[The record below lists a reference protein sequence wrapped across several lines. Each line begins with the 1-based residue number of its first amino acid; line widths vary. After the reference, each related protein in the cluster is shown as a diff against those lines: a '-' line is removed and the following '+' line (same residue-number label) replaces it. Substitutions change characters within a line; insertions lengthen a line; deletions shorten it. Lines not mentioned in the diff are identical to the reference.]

1 MFNSRLL
8 LTYWIIILPIITIFI
23 TSFLFTYKFIK
34 YEKVKF
40 EQENKQLE
48 KNYTKE
54 IKERT
59 KKRIQRVIKI
69 IETNIE
75 ITRNEEKEN
84 LKNIVNIAHE
94 TIIKTF
100 ERYKNSLSKE
110 QILNE
115 IKKQLEHHRFYNNQS
130 GYFFIIDLN
139 NTVIM
144 QPQVKEHEELKLDDI
159 QDIKGKFFIK
169 ELTNIAKSKKE
180 GFSTWYWTKPKEN
193 KHKKKIGFIK
203 VFEPLNIYIGTARY
217 EEDIN
222 NKIEKDALKIINS
235 IRYGKDE
242 YLFALKQNGVTI
254 SHINKDFINIPFSNL
269 SKIEQKI
276 IKNIILEAKKNNS
289 GFIYYTPT
297 SYNLKENISKKI
309 SYVSIIPSLK
319 WIIGT
324 GQYTTKIDK
333 QIKQKKLLLI
343 EKLNNTINSIILVAT
358 IITIILI
365 LIMTLIARKIQSK
378 ILEYEKELHQKNQKL
393 KELNEN
399 LEKKVYEQ
407 TQKNLEKDQILHHQS
422 KLASMGEMIGNI
434 AHQWRQPLSAIS
446 TAASGIKLH
455 DEMNILKKD
464 IMNDS
469 LDAIISNTKLLSN
482 TIDDFSNF
490 FKKDKV
496 KIVFDINKSIDK
508 VLKLISAN
516 LKNKNIEIINVTKQ
530 CKIYNLENELIQALL
545 NIINNAKDALL
556 ENDNLKEKYI
566 FISQEENNTQVIIK
580 IKDNAGG
587 INERIIDKIFEPYF
601 TTKFKSQGTGIGLY
615 MSQIIIANHMNGEL
629 NAANK
634 IFEYKN
640 KSYKGAEFTIILKK
654 NS

>member
-48 KNYTKE
+48 KSYTKE

-222 NKIEKDALKIINS
+222 NKIKKDALKIISS
-235 IRYGKDE
+235 IKYGKDE

-254 SHINKDFINIPFSNL
+254 SHINKDFINVSFSSL

-276 IKNIILEAKKNNS
+276 IKNIILEAKKSNG

-309 SYVSIIPSLK
+309 SYVSIIPSLN

-358 IITIILI
+358 VITIILI
-365 LIMTLIARKIQSK
+365 LVMTLIARKIQSK
-378 ILEYEKELHQKNQKL
+378 ILEYEKELNQKNQKL

-399 LEKKVYEQ
+399 LEKKVHLQ

-634 IFEYKN
+634 VFEYKN
-640 KSYKGAEFTIILKK
+640 KSYKGAEFKIILKK

>member
-59 KKRIQRVIKI
+59 KKRIQRVIRI

-75 ITRNEEKEN
+75 ITKNEEKEN
-84 LKNIVNIAHE
+84 LKNIVNIAHK
-94 TIIKTF
+94 TIRETF

-110 QILNE
+110 EILNE

-144 QPQVKEHEELKLDDI
+144 QPQIRSHEKLKLDDI

-169 ELTNIAKSKKE
+169 ELTNIANSKKE

-193 KHKKKIGFIK
+193 EHKKKIGFIK

-222 NKIEKDALKIINS
+222 NKIKKDALKIISS
-235 IRYGKDE
+235 IKYGKDE

-254 SHINKDFINIPFSNL
+254 SHINKDFINVSFSSL

-276 IKNIILEAKKNNS
+276 IKNIILEAKKSNG

-309 SYVSIIPSLK
+309 SYVSIIPSLN

-358 IITIILI
+358 VITIILI
-365 LIMTLIARKIQSK
+365 LVMTLIARKIQSK
-378 ILEYEKELHQKNQKL
+378 ILEYEKELNQKNQKL

-399 LEKKVYEQ
+399 LEKKVHLQ

-464 IMNDS
+464 IMHDS

-490 FKKDKV
+490 FKKDKI
-496 KIVFDINKSIDK
+496 KTEFDVNKSILR

-516 LKNKNIEIINVTKQ
+516 LKNKNIEIINTTKQ
-530 CKIYNLENELIQALL
+530 CNIYNLENELIQALL
-545 NIINNAKDALL
+545 NIINNAKDALV

-566 FISQEENNTQVIIK
+566 FISQEEDNTQVIIK

-587 INERIIDKIFEPYF
+587 INEEIIDKIFEPYF

-615 MSQIIIANHMNGEL
+615 MSQIIIVNHMNGEL

-634 IFEYKN
+634 VFEYKN
-640 KSYKGAEFTIILKK
+640 KSYKGAEFTIVLKK
-654 NS
+654 

>member
-34 YEKVKF
+34 YEKIKF

-59 KKRIQRVIKI
+59 KKRIQRVIRI

-75 ITRNEEKEN
+75 ITKNEEKEN
-84 LKNIVNIAHE
+84 LKNIVNIAHK
-94 TIIKTF
+94 TIRETF

-110 QILNE
+110 EILNE

-144 QPQVKEHEELKLDDI
+144 QPQITSHEKLKLDDI

-169 ELTNIAKSKKE
+169 ELTSIANSKKE

-193 KHKKKIGFIK
+193 EHKKKIGFIK

-222 NKIEKDALKIINS
+222 NKIKKDALKIISS
-235 IRYGKDE
+235 IKYGKDE

-254 SHINKDFINIPFSNL
+254 SHINKDFINVSFSSL

-276 IKNIILEAKKNNS
+276 IKNIILEAKKSNG

-309 SYVSIIPSLK
+309 SYVSIIPSLN

-333 QIKQKKLLLI
+333 QIKQKKLLLT

-358 IITIILI
+358 VITIILI
-365 LIMTLIARKIQSK
+365 LVMTLIARKIQSK
-378 ILEYEKELHQKNQKL
+378 ILEYEKELNLKNQKL

-399 LEKKVYEQ
+399 LEKKVHLQ

-464 IMNDS
+464 IMHDS

-490 FKKDKV
+490 FKKDKI
-496 KIVFDINKSIDK
+496 KTEFDVNRSILR
-508 VLKLISAN
+508 VLKLINAN
-516 LKNKNIEIINVTKQ
+516 LKNKNIEIVNTTKQ

-545 NIINNAKDALL
+545 NIINNAKDALV
-556 ENDNLKEKYI
+556 ENNELKEKYI
-566 FISQEENNTQVIIK
+566 FISQKEDNNQIIIK

-587 INERIIDKIFEPYF
+587 INEEIIDKIFEPYF

-615 MSQIIIANHMNGEL
+615 MSQIIIVNHMNGEL
-629 NAANK
+629 NATNK
-634 IFEYKN
+634 VFEYKN
-640 KSYKGAEFTIILKK
+640 KSYKGAEFTIVLKK
-654 NS
+654 

>member
-40 EQENKQLE
+40 EKENQQLE

-59 KKRIQRVIKI
+59 KRRIQRVIRI

-84 LKNIVNIAHE
+84 LKNIVNIAHK
-94 TIIKTF
+94 TIRETF

-144 QPQVKEHEELKLDDI
+144 QPQITSHEKLKLDDI

-169 ELTNIAKSKKE
+169 ELTNIANSKKE

-193 KHKKKIGFIK
+193 EHKKKIGFIK

-222 NKIEKDALKIINS
+222 NKIKKDALKIISS
-235 IRYGKDE
+235 IKYGKDE

-254 SHINKDFINIPFSNL
+254 SHINKDFINVSFSNL

-276 IKNIILEAKKNNS
+276 IKNIILEAKKSNG

-309 SYVSIIPSLK
+309 SYVSIIPSLN

-333 QIKQKKLLLI
+333 QIKQKKLLLT

-358 IITIILI
+358 VITIILI
-365 LIMTLIARKIQSK
+365 LVMTLIARKIQSK
-378 ILEYEKELHQKNQKL
+378 ILEYEKELNQKNQKL

-399 LEKKVYEQ
+399 LEKKVHLQ

-464 IMNDS
+464 IMHDS

-490 FKKDKV
+490 FKKDKI
-496 KIVFDINKSIDK
+496 KTEFDVNKSILR

-516 LKNKNIEIINVTKQ
+516 LKNKNIEIINTTKQ
-530 CKIYNLENELIQALL
+530 CNIYNLENELIQALL
-545 NIINNAKDALL
+545 NIINNAKDALV

-566 FISQEENNTQVIIK
+566 FISQEEDNTQVIIK

-587 INERIIDKIFEPYF
+587 INEEIIDKIFEPYF

-615 MSQIIIANHMNGEL
+615 MSQIIIVNHMNGEL

-634 IFEYKN
+634 VFEYKN
-640 KSYKGAEFTIILKK
+640 KSYKGAEFTIVLKK
-654 NS
+654 